1 VIKGV
6 FMSKNVLH
14 ALAAAAL
21 VLLTTTLSTGQGPLH
36 QAIDRRSLTQAQIDR
51 VMLGEFAAQSNRRG
65 EDG

>member
-14 ALAAAAL
+14 ALAAAL
-21 VLLTTTLSTGQGPLH
+21 VLLTTTLPTGQGPLR